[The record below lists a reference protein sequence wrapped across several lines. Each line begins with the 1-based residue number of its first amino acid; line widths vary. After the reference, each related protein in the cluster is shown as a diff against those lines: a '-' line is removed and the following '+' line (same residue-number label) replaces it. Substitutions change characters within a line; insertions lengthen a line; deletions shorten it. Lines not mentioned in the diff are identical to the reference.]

1 MSGPT
6 PIGQLLSGFF
16 RSVAQTSDSPMAIV
30 VERGRGATIRAA
42 DGTEYIDLLAGIGV
56 AALGHGHPRV
66 LAAIEEQARRH
77 LHVMVYG
84 EFIQDAQVRLAE
96 KLASLLPPSLSN
108 VYFTNSGAEAI
119 EGALKLARKA
129 TKRQRV
135 IAFERGFHGDTTGA
149 LALGGNPVY
158 RVPFEPLLP
167 DVAHIPFDDRDAL
180 SRIDDGTAA
189 VFVEPVQG
197 EAGVIIPRA
206 GYLPA
211 LRQRCT
217 DVGAMLVF
225 DEVITGFG
233 RTGKLFALEHESVV
247 PDILVLAK
255 ALGGGLPLGSFV
267 AAKSLMRVLSTD
279 PPLGHVTTFGGH
291 PLSCAAGLAS
301 LEAILEEELVDRAA
315 VRGRVLAEM
324 LRERLPAEH
333 VVAIRQIGLL
343 LGVEMS
349 SPKLVESFSR
359 ECRRE
364 GLILG
369 WTLHDDR
376 VVRLAPPLVISEA
389 ELDEATLRMQRA
401 AARAVT

>member
-1 MSGPT
+1 MSRPT
-6 PIGQLLSGFF
+6 PIGHLLSGFF
-16 RSVAQTSDSPMAIV
+16 RSVAQTSDSPMGIV
-30 VERGRGATIRAA
+30 VERARGATIRAA

-84 EFIQDAQVRLAE
+84 ELIQEMQVRLAE
-96 KLASLLPPSLSN
+96 KLASVLPQSLSN
-108 VYFTNSGAEAI
+108 VYFSNSGAEAI

-129 TKRQRV
+129 MKRHRIV
-135 IAFERGFHGDTTGA
+135 AFERGFHGDTTGA

-158 RVPFEPLLP
+158 RVPFAPLLP
-167 DVAHIPFDDRDAL
+167 EVEHIPFDQCESL
-180 SRIDDGTAA
+180 SRIDERTAA

-197 EAGVIIPRA
+197 EAGVIIPRP

-211 LRQRCT
+211 LRKRCT

-233 RTGKLFALEHESVV
+233 RTGKLFALEHEDVV

-255 ALGGGLPLGSFV
+255 ALGGGLPLGAFV
-267 AAKSLMRVLSTD
+267 ASKSVMRVLSTE

-301 LEAILEEELVDRAA
+301 LEAILEEGLVERAYA
-315 VRGRVLAEM
+315 RGRVFADL
-324 LRERLPAEH
+324 LRDRLPAEH
-333 VVAIRQIGLL
+333 VVDIRQIGLL
-343 LGVEMS
+343 VGIEMS
-349 SPKLVESFSR
+349 SSNLVESFSR

-376 VVRLAPPLVISEA
+376 VVRLAPPLIISEA

-401 AARAVT
+401 AARASG